1 MAKNISV
8 RFGEWWR
15 DYWRPMCGM
24 TYILICVFDFL
35 IMPVVYTSIYRKQ
48 DLAHVVELT
57 EKLQGQ
63 AQAAVLTALIQSREW
78 KPITL
83 QEGAFFHLAFG
94 AILTGAAITRGIA
107 QSNLARSGR
116 DPWHIT
122 HQNIYGNDDP
132 YDSRINSPY
141 NGNQNLNNF
150 DNRQSRLPIDN
161 SYNSASAFPAARNRN
176 IDNPD
181 S

>member
-1 MAKNISV
+1 MIKNISV
-8 RFGEWWR
+8 CFGEWWR

-48 DLAHVVELT
+48 DLAHIVELT

-63 AQAAVLTALIQSREW
+63 AQAAGLTVLIQSREW

-94 AILTGAAITRGIA
+94 AILTGAAITRGIT

-116 DPWHIT
+116 NPWHIT
-122 HQNIYGNDDP
+122 YIYNDDHS
-132 YDSRINSPY
+132 YDSKINSPS
-141 NGNQNLNNF
+141 NVNRNPNNF
-150 DNRQSRLPIDN
+150 SNLRGELPIDN
-161 SYNSASAFPAARNRN
+161 SYNNATVSHTARNRN

-181 S
+181 R